1 MRWCVYYIYKKSQR
15 FFQRLLRGWDD
26 SEVVMLDWSLY
37 QWLLPRL
44 KRYYELNT
52 DLSPYGKSYNEWHTE
67 LEHGISLLE
76 TVLEH
81 DDDLQREEFN
91 MWLMKNLNYLR

>member
-1 MRWCVYYIYKKSQR
+1 MIVRNGNIRQELCTGSQK
-15 FFQRLLRGWDD
+15 LGT
-26 SEVVMLDWSLY
+26 
-37 QWLLPRL
+37 L